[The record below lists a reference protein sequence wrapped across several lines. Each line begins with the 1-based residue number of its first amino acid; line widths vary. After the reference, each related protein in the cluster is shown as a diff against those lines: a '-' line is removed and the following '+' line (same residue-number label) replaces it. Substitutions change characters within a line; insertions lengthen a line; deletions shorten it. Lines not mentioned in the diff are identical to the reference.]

1 MRVALVAILL
11 GLGIAALV
19 LVLAPHNPPAAEAQV
34 GRTYVGSG
42 KCATCHADIG
52 AWWKRT
58 LHSKMVR
65 PATPDQ
71 IKADLKAL
79 NAPNLSEFDFAYVI
93 GGWYKEERYVIR
105 RGTELLTTPHE
116 WDAVPQRFVIRT
128 DGFLDWRTA
137 CIGCHTTGYS
147 PQTRQWAELNIG
159 CESCHGP
166 GSAHA
171 AAPAKANII
180 IDRTAEACGSCHIRG
195 TDNATKFGFPTTYR
209 LTQPQTLLAGFTPI
223 PMTDAGSV
231 FPDQRTSNRHRQ
243 QFIDYSKSK
252 HYLNAKMGCVTCHDP
267 HVGTETAARTQL
279 KKPKATLCVSC
290 HQTQANRFVAH
301 AGHQKWQ
308 ATCADCHNPRVIA
321 DGTISTHTFWT
332 LPPADTL
339 RLGPRQANSC
349 TYKCHKTQSAEWAQ
363 QAVTQKGIGK

>member
-1 MRVALVAILL
+1 MRAVFLALLL
-11 GLGIAALV
+11 GLAIVALA
-19 LVLAPHNPPAAEAQV
+19 LVLAPSNPTPVHAQA
-34 GRTYVGSG
+34 GRTYVGSE
-42 KCATCHADIG
+42 KCATCHADI
-52 AWWKRT
+52 AKWWKRT

-65 PATPDQ
+65 PATRDQ
-71 IKADLKAL
+71 IHANLQAP

-105 RGTELLTTPHE
+105 RGQELLTTPHE
-116 WDAVPQRFVIRT
+116 WDAVPQRFVIRS
-128 DGFLDWRTA
+128 DGFVDWRTA

-171 AAPAKANII
+171 GAPAKANII

-195 TDNATKFGFPTTYR
+195 TDNATKFGFPTTYVLGR
-209 LTQPQTLLAGFTPI
+209 PETLLTGFTPI

-252 HYLNAKMGCVTCHDP
+252 HFAAKLGCTACHDA

-279 KKPKATLCVSC
+279 KKPKTTLCVSC
-290 HQTQANRFVAH
+290 HQAQANRFVAH
-301 AGHQKWQ
+301 TGHQKWQ
-308 ATCADCHNPRVIA
+308 LTCADCHTPRVIA
-321 DGTISTHTFWT
+321 DGTISTHTFRT

-349 TYKCHKTQSAEWAQ
+349 TYKCHRTQSAEWAQ
-363 QAVTQKGIGK
+363 QAVTQKGIGR